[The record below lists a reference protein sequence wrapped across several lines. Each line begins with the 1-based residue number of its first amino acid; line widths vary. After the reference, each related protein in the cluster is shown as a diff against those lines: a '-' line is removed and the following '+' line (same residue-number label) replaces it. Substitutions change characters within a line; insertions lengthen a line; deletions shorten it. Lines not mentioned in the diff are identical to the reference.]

1 MNTVIVDCVLVHF
14 VFVFSSQKQ
23 YRRGAHDDDRGME

>member
-14 VFVFSSQKQ
+14 VFVFSSQSNT
-23 YRRGAHDDDRGME
+23 RRCAHDDDRGME